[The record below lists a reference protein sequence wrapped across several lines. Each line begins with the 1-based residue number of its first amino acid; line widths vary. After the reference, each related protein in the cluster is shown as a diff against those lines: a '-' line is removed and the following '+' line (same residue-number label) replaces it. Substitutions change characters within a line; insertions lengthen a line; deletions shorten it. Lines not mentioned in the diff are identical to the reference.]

1 MTYPKMINW
10 SYYQGSLQDYIEMTF
25 VNDEKTENA
34 IKKLGFIPKLFSGSV
49 HL

>member
-25 VNDEKTENA
+25 VNDEKLKMQLKN
-34 IKKLGFIPKLFSGSV
+34 
-49 HL
+49 